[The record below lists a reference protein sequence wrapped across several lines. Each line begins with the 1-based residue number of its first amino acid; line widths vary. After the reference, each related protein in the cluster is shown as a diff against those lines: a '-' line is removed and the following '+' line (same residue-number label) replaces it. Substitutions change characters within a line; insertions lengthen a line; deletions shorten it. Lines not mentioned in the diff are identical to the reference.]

1 MLNAFASLKCSK
13 KCQHNVQKP
22 NHKHSFIMRPGLQ
35 TRSKYLYVDSYTLIS
50 RTHKLYSTNPCFY
63 PPRGFPTRL
72 KYLFYL
78 SRTKTL
84 CLLSNSLRSCVLP
97 IIPLCLSRAKE
108 VKKVIYKSQARKK
121 KIAPDLRLPL
131 KRLRLQKLD
140 RAYATSIH
148 NILN

>member
-22 NHKHSFIMRPGLQ
+22 NHKHSFIIRPGLQ

-50 RTHKLYSTNPCFY
+50 RTHKPCFF

-108 VKKVIYKSQARKK
+108 AKK
-121 KIAPDLRLPL
+121 KLRLISGYLSNVCGCKNLIVLTQLPFII
-131 KRLRLQKLD
+131 
-140 RAYATSIH
+140 S
-148 NILN
+148 

>member
-1 MLNAFASLKCSK
+1 MLNAFSSLKCSK

-63 PPRGFPTRL
+63 PPRGFPARL

-84 CLLSNSLRSCVLP
+84 CLLSNSLRSCVFP

-108 VKKVIYKSQARKK
+108 AKK
-121 KIAPDLRLPL
+121 KLRLISGYLSNVCGCKNLIVLTQLPFII
-131 KRLRLQKLD
+131 
-140 RAYATSIH
+140 S
-148 NILN
+148 

>member
-13 KCQHNVQKP
+13 KCQHYVQKP

-108 VKKVIYKSQARKK
+108 AKK
-121 KIAPDLRLPL
+121 KITPDLRLPL

-148 NILN
+148 NIVN

>member
-1 MLNAFASLKCSK
+1 MFRDVPGCSGMFRHVPE
-13 KCQHNVQKP
+13 CSVFRVL
-22 NHKHSFIMRPGLQ
+22 S
-35 TRSKYLYVDSYTLIS
+35 TA
-50 RTHKLYSTNPCFY
+50 HKLYSTNPCFY

-84 CLLSNSLRSCVLP
+84 CLLSNSLRSCILP

-121 KIAPDLRLPL
+121 KLRLISGYLSNVCGCKNLIVLTQLPFII
-131 KRLRLQKLD
+131 
-140 RAYATSIH
+140 S
-148 NILN
+148 